1 MAKAAAKKAQ
11 APAGPMIHTPKA
23 RIDTTDV
30 ELNRDGER
38 SFLADADLTEVSY
51 PLLSEPDIHVVGA
64 RFSDDNAKELAFMEE
79 KVILRIHGSPN
90 EEHPVDPV
98 PIWVNGKQILVWRE
112 QLTIVRRKYVERLA
126 RCKKTGYSCKK
137 VKDNDGNDAY
147 TYPQQTALMYPFTVE
162 RDDNPGG
169 PAWLRRVLRET

>member
-1 MAKAAAKKAQ
+1 MAKAAKKVQ
-11 APAGPMIHTPKA
+11 VPSGPTIHTPSA

-30 ELNRDGER
+30 ELNRDSER
-38 SFLADADLTEVSY
+38 SFVADADLTEVS
-51 PLLSEPDIHVVGA
+51 LSEPDIHVVGA
-64 RFSDDNAKELAFMEE
+64 RFSDDQAKELQFMEE

-137 VKDNDGNDAY
+137 VKDSEGNDAY

-162 RDDNPGG
+162 RDDNPEG